1 MSNAKL
7 YFSYTKANK
16 FIKTFE
22 IIINNANF
30 VLKIYNMSGQGYEE
44 LKLLN
49 RKIDDLVNRFNNLKA
64 ECENLRTGK
73 EALTTALLYRETEM
87 KELEKK
93 YERVKLSGALLGD
106 SENASEGKKK
116 ITELVR
122 EIDNCIA
129 LLDR

>member
-1 MSNAKL
+1 
-7 YFSYTKANK
+7 
-16 FIKTFE
+16 
-22 IIINNANF
+22 
-30 VLKIYNMSGQGYEE
+30 MSGQGYEE

-49 RKIDDLVNRFNNLKA
+49 RKIDDLVSRFNNLKA
-64 ECENLRTGK
+64 ECENLRTGNK
-73 EALTTALLYRETEM
+73 ALQVVLLDRETEM

-106 SENASEGKKK
+106 SENASDAKKK

>member
-1 MSNAKL
+1 
-7 YFSYTKANK
+7 
-16 FIKTFE
+16 
-22 IIINNANF
+22 
-30 VLKIYNMSGQGYEE
+30 MSGQGYEE

-49 RKIDDLVNRFNNLKA
+49 RKIDELVNSYYNLKQ
-64 ECENLRTGK
+64 EFKNLKSEK
-73 EALTTALLYRETEM
+73 EALKAALLDRETEI

-93 YERVKLSGALLGD
+93 YERVKLFGALLGD
-106 SENASEGKKK
+106 GENAIEAKKK